1 MDIWQKGGV
10 ELHLLLTPA
19 HMPPTTSASS
29 QQPTALVDKG
39 PAPWQGA
46 PIDGCDQA
54 HA

>member
-1 MDIWQKGGV
+1 MDKWKGGRTAASPP
-10 ELHLLLTPA
+10 HTGTHA
-19 HMPPTTSASS
+19 PTTSASS